1 MPAVTYRTALVTGAS
16 SGIGAALAQRLAAEG
31 TEVVICARRELELQR
46 VAERIAAQGGRS
58 HIAVLDV
65 KEPRGTESAIKQL
78 DEKFHFDL
86 VIANAGVGRM
96 SPGAKLNWDFVED
109 MINVNVSGSV
119 ATLLGALPGMLARGH
134 GHLVGVSSLA
144 QGIGMPRN
152 GTYLATK
159 AFLATFLASLRT
171 DLEPA
176 GIIVT
181 DVRPGIVDTPMSETI
196 SNRPFSISAEQAAS
210 AIVTGLHQREA
221 IISFPYP
228 AKLLAASFRVMPG
241 SMFRSVM
248 RWMDEGE

>member
-1 MPAVTYRTALVTGAS
+1 LVTGAS

-65 KEPRGTESAIKQL
+65 KEPRRTESAIKQL
-78 DEKFHFDL
+78 DEKFQFDL

-119 ATLLGALPGMLARGH
+119 ATLLGALPGMLGRGH

-159 AFLATFLASLRT
+159 

-210 AIVTGLHQREA
+210 AIVTGLHQRET